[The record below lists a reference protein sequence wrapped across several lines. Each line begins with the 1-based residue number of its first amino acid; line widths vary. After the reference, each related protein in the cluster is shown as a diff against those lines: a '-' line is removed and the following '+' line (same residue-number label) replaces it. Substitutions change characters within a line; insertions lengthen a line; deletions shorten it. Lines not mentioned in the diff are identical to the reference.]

1 MANSINEAVKGFQKE
16 IGVIIA
22 DLGKIKGEVSAI
34 SKEAVAL
41 TTALANAKSPTGF
54 NTSLKISKK
63 NTEQLNALIK
73 EQERLE
79 RKLISTIAKK
89 ELAQEGSARAI
100 AKENEEL
107 KILRREQRN
116 QVKQVS
122 NLTTAYEKL
131 AAQNNTLI
139 REYQDLAVQQKQGIK
154 LTEAQEKRYNALG
167 ASIQKNQKVLK
178 DTDAEVGR
186 FQRNVGNY
194 ASGFNGLASSI
205 NQLTRE
211 APAFANSFQTGF
223 LAISNNLPIL
233 VDEINRTTAANKA
246 LAAQGKATTS
256 VFRRLGAAI
265 FSWQT
270 LLSLGVTLLTIY
282 GKQLTEFIIK
292 VAQGGIKVRELSK
305 QQKILNKAYKDGAK
319 AASQEIA
326 QLTLLIRFAGDKTK
340 ADDKRNK
347 AVTKLIKSS
356 NGLITEQDRLN
367 ILNGKALETENKLV
381 KAILRKAIV
390 QQLTTKIAEDIN
402 KLLDNQIEIRKRE
415 AENQREIEKLRKLG
429 LISSKDEIKATEEL
443 NKKIKAR
450 NELRKKS
457 TLRSR
462 DWIAASN
469 KATSSIDKA
478 SKNVDKNKKATEENA
493 IIQEN
498 INNLIKEALKLT
510 DGYTLSLD
518 NNRKAAGERNRVTAQ
533 ELKTAEEYAE
543 EAKKLSKFTG
553 DLFKEFGNRSLVES
567 IKDLD
572 SLDFRSVKR
581 FADALRNV
589 ESFKAPEIDQESLD
603 LLQDQLDKAIVADI
617 LNEDVQEKFKQNFA
631 ELFKSIEDVAGV
643 NANVLDDFFTK
654 ITERGTK
661 SFEDIANI
669 AQASFDV
676 IGEAGNALFQGS
688 IRRYDEEIEAN
699 NAFYANLLE
708 NELLSDEERRK
719 LEADRRGK
727 EKQLKKEQ
735 DDERRKAFRFN
746 QILAI
751 AEIAINL
758 AKTISAINLAAAAQ
772 DAITPFAFGATGI
785 AYRAAN
791 LPLAIG
797 SAALQTGVVLSK
809 SVPKFK
815 DGHLAGTYEGIAMV
829 NDAKGSNFREVIERK
844 DGSLEMLQGRNQLI
858 KMDRGDKVHA
868 AGTYLD
874 SLSDEELMKN
884 VQKHSFIANMQH
896 YSYLASRAE
905 SNRLIKSDKQ
915 NTDRIVRAIQKSKPN
930 IKVVNNNKVPSSAYL
945 RALNEEF

>member
-22 DLGKIKGEVSAI
+22 DLGKVKDEVSVI

-41 TTALANAKSPTGF
+41 ATALGKVRTPDGARK
-54 NTSLKISKK
+54 TSKESRE
-63 NTEQLNALIK
+63 NTEKLNKAIS
-73 EQERLE
+73 EQEKLE
-79 RKLISTIAKK
+79 RRLISTIAKLELVQSK
-89 ELAQEGSARAI
+89 EANTLA
-100 AKENEEL
+100 KKNEEL
-107 KILRREQRN
+107 KILRRIQRN
-116 QVKQVS
+116 EVKQVS
-122 NLTTAYEKL
+122 ELTNAYEKL
-131 AAQNNTLI
+131 AAQNNLLI
-139 REYQDLAVQQKQGIK
+139 REYQDLATKQKQGIK
-154 LTEAQEKRYNALG
+154 LTDDQAKAMTQLSERIN
-167 ASIQKNQKVLK
+167 KNQKVLK
-178 DTDAEVGR
+178 ETDAEVGR
-186 FQRNVGNY
+186 FTRNVGNY
-194 ASGFNGLASSI
+194 ASGFNGLANSI

-211 APAFANSFQTGF
+211 APAFANSLQTGF
-223 LAISNNLPIL
+223 LAISNNFAALSDEISKLIKQNQIL
-233 VDEINRTTAANKA
+233 VS
-246 LAAQGKATTS
+246 QGQKPIS
-256 VFRRLGAAI
+256 IFKRLGSAI
-265 FSWQT
+265 FSLQT
-270 LLSLGVTLLTIY
+270 LLSVGVTLLTIY

-292 VAQGGIKVRELSK
+292 VAQGGVKVRELSK

-367 ILNGKALETENKLV
+367 LLNGEAVEIENRLIQAL
-381 KAILRKAIV
+381 LRKAIV

-402 KLLDNQIEIRKRE
+402 KLLDSQVKLSKLSEERTRTLNIQELRRAKTTGEI
-415 AENQREIEKLRKLG
+415 NEIEGKIVINRRKAATLDQS
-429 LISSKDEIKATEEL
+429 IIKTTKE
-443 NKKIKAR
+443 
-450 NELRKKS
+450 
-457 TLRSR
+457 
-462 DWIAASN
+462 
-469 KATSSIDKA
+469 
-478 SKNVDKNKKATEENA
+478 KNILQTNV
-493 IIQEN
+493 
-498 INNLIKEALKLT
+498 NNLIREALKLT
-510 DGYTLSLD
+510 DDYTLSLD
-518 NNRKAAGERNRVTAQ
+518 NNRKAAERRNRVTAQ

-543 EAKKLSKFTG
+543 EAKKLSKLFG
-553 DLFKEFGNRSLVES
+553 DLFKEQL
-567 IKDLD
+567 L
-572 SLDFRSVKR
+572 
-581 FADALRNV
+581 
-589 ESFKAPEIDQESLD
+589 FKAPEIDQDSLD

-631 ELFKSIEDVAGV
+631 ALFKSIEDVAGV

-751 AEIAINL
+751 AEIAVNL

-785 AYRAAN
+785 AYRSAN

-844 DGSLEMLQGRNQLI
+844 DGSLEMFQGRNQLI

-915 NTDRIVRAIQKSKPN
+915 NTDRIVRAIHKSKPN

>member
-22 DLGKIKGEVSAI
+22 DLGKVKDEVSAI

-41 TTALANAKSPTGF
+41 ATALGKVRTPDGARK
-54 NTSLKISKK
+54 TSKESRE
-63 NTEQLNALIK
+63 NTEKLNKAIS
-73 EQERLE
+73 EQEKLE
-79 RKLISTIAKK
+79 RRLISTIAKLELVQSK
-89 ELAQEGSARAI
+89 EANTLA
-100 AKENEEL
+100 KKNEEL
-107 KILRREQRN
+107 KILRRIQRN
-116 QVKQVS
+116 EVKQVS
-122 NLTTAYEKL
+122 ELTNAYEKL
-131 AAQNNTLI
+131 AAQNNLLI
-139 REYQDLAVQQKQGIK
+139 REYQDLATKQKQGIK
-154 LTEAQEKRYNALG
+154 LTDDQAKAMTQLSERIN
-167 ASIQKNQKVLK
+167 KNQKVLK
-178 DTDAEVGR
+178 ETDAEVGR
-186 FQRNVGNY
+186 FTRNVGNY
-194 ASGFNGLASSI
+194 ASGFNGLANSI

-233 VDEINRTTAANKA
+233 FDEINKITAANKA

-292 VAQGGIKVRELSK
+292 VAQGGVKVRELSK

-367 ILNGKALETENKLV
+367 LLNGEAVEIENRLIQAL
-381 KAILRKAIV
+381 LRKAIV

-402 KLLDNQIEIRKRE
+402 KLLDSQVKLSKLSEERTRTLNIQELRRAKTTGEI
-415 AENQREIEKLRKLG
+415 NEIEGKIVINRRKAATLDQS
-429 LISSKDEIKATEEL
+429 IIKTTKE
-443 NKKIKAR
+443 
-450 NELRKKS
+450 
-457 TLRSR
+457 
-462 DWIAASN
+462 
-469 KATSSIDKA
+469 
-478 SKNVDKNKKATEENA
+478 KNILQTNV
-493 IIQEN
+493 
-498 INNLIKEALKLT
+498 NNLIREALKLT
-510 DGYTLSLD
+510 DDYTLSLD
-518 NNRKAAGERNRVTAQ
+518 NNRKAAERRNRVTAQ
-533 ELKTAEEYAE
+533 ELKTAEEYGE
-543 EAKKLSKFTG
+543 EAKKLSKFIG
-553 DLFKEFGNRSLVES
+553 DLFKEFGNKSLTES
-567 IKDLD
+567 IKDLN
-572 SLDFRSVKR
+572 SLDFRSVQR
-581 FADALRNV
+581 FGDALRNV
-589 ESFKAPEIDQESLD
+589 ESFKGPEIDQDSLD

-617 LNEDVQEKFKQNFA
+617 LNEDVQEKFKQNLA
-631 ELFKSIEDVAGV
+631 ALFKSIEDVAGV

-751 AEIAINL
+751 AEIAVNL

-844 DGSLEMLQGRNQLI
+844 DGSLEMFQGRNQLI
-858 KMDRGDKVHA
+858 KMNRGDLVHP

>member
-16 IGVIIA
+16 IGVIIT
-22 DLGKIKGEVSAI
+22 DLGKVKDEVSMI

-41 TTALANAKSPTGF
+41 ATALGKVRTPDGARK
-54 NTSLKISKK
+54 TSKESRE
-63 NTEQLNALIK
+63 NTEKLNKAIS
-73 EQERLE
+73 EQEKLE
-79 RKLISTIAKK
+79 RRLLSTIAKLQLVQSK
-89 ELAQEGSARAI
+89 EANTLA
-100 AKENEEL
+100 KKNEEL
-107 KILRREQRN
+107 KILRRIQRN
-116 QVKQVS
+116 EVKQVS
-122 NLTTAYEKL
+122 ELTNAYEKL
-131 AAQNNTLI
+131 AAQNNLLI
-139 REYQDLAVQQKQGIK
+139 REYQDLATKQKQGIK
-154 LTEAQEKRYNALG
+154 LTDDQAKAMTQLSDRIN
-167 ASIQKNQKVLK
+167 KNQKILK

-194 ASGFNGLASSI
+194 SSGFNGLANSI

-211 APAFANSFQTGF
+211 APAFANSLQTGF
-223 LAISNNLPIL
+223 LAISNNFAALS
-233 VDEINRTTAANKA
+233 DEISKLIKQNQV
-246 LAAQGKATTS
+246 LVSQGQKPIS
-256 VFRRLGAAI
+256 IFKRLSSAI

-367 ILNGKALETENKLV
+367 LLNGEAVEIENKLIQ
-381 KAILRKAIV
+381 ALLRKAIV

-402 KLLDNQIEIRKRE
+402 KLLDSQVKLSKLSEERTRTLNIQELRRAKTTGEI
-415 AENQREIEKLRKLG
+415 NEIEGKIVINRRKAATL
-429 LISSKDEIKATEEL
+429 DESIIKTTKE
-443 NKKIKAR
+443 
-450 NELRKKS
+450 
-457 TLRSR
+457 
-462 DWIAASN
+462 
-469 KATSSIDKA
+469 
-478 SKNVDKNKKATEENA
+478 KNILQTNV
-493 IIQEN
+493 
-498 INNLIKEALKLT
+498 NNLIREALKLT
-510 DGYTLSLD
+510 DDYTLSLD
-518 NNRKAAGERNRVTAQ
+518 NNRKAAERRNRVTAQ

-543 EAKKLSKFTG
+543 EAKKLSKLFG
-553 DLFKEFGNRSLVES
+553 DLFKEQL
-567 IKDLD
+567 L
-572 SLDFRSVKR
+572 
-581 FADALRNV
+581 
-589 ESFKAPEIDQESLD
+589 FKAPEIDQDSLD

-631 ELFKSIEDVAGV
+631 ALFKSIEDVAGV

-751 AEIAINL
+751 AEIAVNL

-844 DGSLEMLQGRNQLI
+844 DGSLEMFQGRNQLI

-874 SLSDEELMKN
+874 SLSDEELMEN

>member
-22 DLGKIKGEVSAI
+22 DLVKVKDEVSAI

-41 TTALANAKSPTGF
+41 ATALGKVRTPDGARK
-54 NTSLKISKK
+54 TSKESRE
-63 NTEQLNALIK
+63 NTEKLNKAIS
-73 EQERLE
+73 EQEKLE
-79 RKLISTIAKK
+79 RRLLSTIAKLQLVQSK
-89 ELAQEGSARAI
+89 EANTLA
-100 AKENEEL
+100 KKNEEL
-107 KILRREQRN
+107 KILRRIQRN
-116 QVKQVS
+116 EVKQVS
-122 NLTTAYEKL
+122 ELTNAYEKL
-131 AAQNNTLI
+131 AAQNNLLI
-139 REYQDLAVQQKQGIK
+139 REYQDLATKQKQGIK
-154 LTEAQEKRYNALG
+154 LTDDQVKAMTQLSDRIN
-167 ASIQKNQKVLK
+167 KNQKVLK
-178 DTDAEVGR
+178 ETDAEVGR
-186 FQRNVGNY
+186 FTRNVGNY
-194 ASGFNGLASSI
+194 SSGFNGLANSI

-211 APAFANSFQTGF
+211 APAFANSLQTGF
-223 LAISNNLPIL
+223 LAISNNFGALS
-233 VDEINRTTAANKA
+233 DEISKLIKQNQV
-246 LAAQGKATTS
+246 LVSQGEKPIS
-256 VFRRLGAAI
+256 IFKRLSSAI
-265 FSWQT
+265 FSLQT
-270 LLSLGVTLLTIY
+270 LLSVGVTLLTIY

-367 ILNGKALETENKLV
+367 ILNGKALEIENKLV

-462 DWIAASN
+462 DFVAAST

-518 NNRKAAGERNRVTAQ
+518 NNTKAVKRRNRVTAQ

-543 EAKKLSKFTG
+543 EAKKLSKLFG
-553 DLFKEFGNRSLVES
+553 DLFKEQL
-567 IKDLD
+567 L
-572 SLDFRSVKR
+572 
-581 FADALRNV
+581 
-589 ESFKAPEIDQESLD
+589 FKAPEIDQDSLD

-631 ELFKSIEDVAGV
+631 ALFKSIEDVAGV

-719 LEADRRGK
+719 LEADRKGK

-751 AEIAINL
+751 AEIAVNL

-844 DGSLEMLQGRNQLI
+844 DGSLEMFQERNQLI